1 MGYQQFQSVFTCLKL
16 TIETLEQGAKHVKDT
31 SVDKDSSLFIVNFGL
46 EHILVSLLLTLD
58 MQLLARII

>member
-1 MGYQQFQSVFTCLKL
+1 MLKL
-16 TIETLEQGAKHVKDT
+16 TKDT